1 MLQLVIQA
9 VRKPTRPAV
18 KQSEHMSISPF
29 LQDQVTINQ
38 EKASADEALAAAI
51 PALEA
56 AARALENLDK
66 KDITEIKAFQTPPK
80 PVMNVCMCVVIL
92 RPLGKENEADGWNG
106 AKAMLNDVNFLKSL
120 VEYPKD
126 NITGAHGCQRM
137 MAPAQQ
143 RSSIEMFLNVE
154 NVGSA

>member
-1 MLQLVIQA
+1 M
-9 VRKPTRPAV
+9 RKCQWCDIP
-18 KQSEHMSISPF
+18 
-29 LQDQVTINQ
+29 QDQITINQ

-66 KDITEIKAFQTPPK
+66 KDITEIKAFMTPPR
-80 PVMNVCMCVVIL
+80 PVMNVCMCVVVL

-126 NITGAHGCQRM
+126 NITG
-137 MAPAQQ
+137 
-143 RSSIEMFLNVE
+143 
-154 NVGSA
+154 

>member
-1 MLQLVIQA
+1 MVGMIA
-9 VRKPTRPAV
+9 P
-18 KQSEHMSISPF
+18 QSGPRSLSYHA
-29 LQDQVTINQ
+29 QDQVTINN

-66 KDITEIKAFQTPPK
+66 KDITEIKAFMTPPK
-80 PVMNVCMCVVIL
+80 PVMDVCMCVVVL

-120 VEYPKD
+120 IEYPKD
-126 NITGAHGCQRM
+126 NISGESRLLLRHKQ
-137 MAPAQQ
+137 
-143 RSSIEMFLNVE
+143 SS
-154 NVGSA
+154 